1 VLSDHG
7 PAFAATAL
15 QVLRTPYPY
24 AAQHVSTGPS
34 DVGAPPHVLH
44 PAFHGSFDWH
54 SSVHVQWSAVRLLEA
69 GVAGEVAEELAAEL
83 DERLAEGPCEVE
95 AGYLRAHAGFERPY
109 GWAWVV
115 LLAAACASSTHPA
128 AGAWARATEPLAGTV
143 ADLVLDWLPRLS
155 RPVRHGVHSSTAFAL
170 TLLDQGFT
178 VLGRDDVVGAVRS
191 RAFDWFGADTG
202 HDARFE
208 PSGEDFLSP
217 TLTEADLMRR
227 ILPRAEIASW
237 LAAFAP
243 DLGVEGDPLLDPP
256 VVLDPTDGRMGHLV
270 GLALSRAWQ
279 LRGLAPHLGD
289 RSDRVLDAADAQVAW
304 ALPAVTGDD
313 FMATHWLVSFA
324 LLGELGV

>member
-1 VLSDHG
+1 MLSDHG
-7 PAFAATAL
+7 PAFAETVL
-15 QVLRTPYPY
+15 RVLRTPYPY
-24 AAQHVSTGPS
+24 AAQHVSTGPA

-69 GVAGEVAEELAAEL
+69 GVAGEVAEELVAEL
-83 DERLAEGPCEVE
+83 DGRLAPGPCAVE
-95 AGYLRAHAGFERPY
+95 TAYLRAHPSFERPY

-115 LLAAACASSTHPA
+115 LLAAACASSAHPA
-128 AGAWARATEPLAGTV
+128 AGRWAAATEPLADAV

-170 TLLDQGFT
+170 TLLDRGCT
-178 VLGRDDVVGAVRS
+178 VLGRDDVVAAVRE
-191 RAFDWFGADTG
+191 RALHWFAADVG
-202 HDARFE
+202 HAATFE

-217 TLTEADLMRR
+217 TLTEADLLRR
-227 ILPRAEIASW
+227 VLPRDRVGPW

-243 DLGVEGDPLLDPP
+243 DLGAEGDHLLEPP

-289 RSDRVLDAADAQVAW
+289 REERVLAAADAQVAW

-313 FMATHWLVSFA
+313 FMATHWLVSFV
-324 LLGELGV
+324 LLGELAV